1 MSNNFLDQFQKY
13 NIKHS
18 NPVNIG
24 NINYLIHKTFEDDNY
39 SNKND
44 FLKNTLKYIED
55 NQIIK
60 NKGFYQ
66 ILIKVYGTL
75 GNLKEQESY
84 LQEMLQNGHEVKIST
99 YEHIL
104 YNIVT
109 NYSENKEKVNLL
121 FNNLLQNNLCL
132 NSETFDLF
140 LKFLSNNY
148 DKSLFVKLLKKAS
161 NDFDIIKSKY
171 LIEMISNNNLTNKE
185 ILNYNILK
193 PRVISKEEYQ
203 KLYND
208 WISSSSLKKI
218 DLNSIETYCND
229 LLINDDKKIVV
240 IDGANIGYFKNR
252 KRLKNKNEFFFQ
264 IDRFVKYLKEKDYN
278 VVIILYYKHMLK
290 KYLNKYCQNI
300 IEKWNSSENVKL
312 YSSDKNIEDDIFWIT
327 FSLYLSSKCSER
339 IYVLT
344 NDIMRNHHKSLNTK
358 MFFRWKDLHQ
368 LFYDINDEIQIIFP
382 PSYSHYIQ
390 YDEGTGSYYIPMDI
404 NKLSVKK
411 KGERLLPLYKANY
424 LKFQEYEKV
433 VKWLKIKF

>member
-24 NINYLIHKTFEDDNY
+24 NINYLIHKIFEDDNF
-39 SNKND
+39 SDKND
-44 FLKNTLKYIED
+44 FLENTLKYIED

-60 NKGFYQ
+60 NKSFYQ
-66 ILIKVYGTL
+66 ILIKVYGIL

-84 LQEMLQNGHEVKIST
+84 LQEMLKNGYEVKIST

-109 NYSENKEKVNLL
+109 NNHPENKEKVNLL
-121 FNNLLQNNLCL
+121 FNNLLQDNLCL
-132 NSETFDLF
+132 NLETFDLF

-148 DKSLFVKLLKKAS
+148 DKSLFVKLLEKAS
-161 NDFDIIKSKY
+161 NDFDVIKSKY
-171 LIEMISNNNLTNKE
+171 LIEMISNKE
-185 ILNYNILK
+185 ILNYNVLK
-193 PRVISKEEYQ
+193 SRIISKEEYQ

-208 WISSSSLKKI
+208 WISSPSLKKI
-218 DLNSIETYCND
+218 DFNSIETYCDN
-229 LLINDDKKIVV
+229 LLINNDKKIVV

-290 KYLNKYCQNI
+290 KHLNKYCQNI
-300 IEKWNSSENVKL
+300 IEKWNLSENVKL

-344 NDIMRNHHKSLNTK
+344 NDIMRNHHKSLDTK

-368 LFYDINDEIQIIFP
+368 LFYDINDEIEIIFP
-382 PSYSHYIQ
+382 SSYSHYIQ
-390 YDEGTGSYYIPMDI
+390 YNEETDSYYIPMDV
-404 NKLSVKK
+404 NNLSIKK
-411 KGERLLPLYKANY
+411 KCERLLPLYEANH
-424 LKFQEYEKV
+424 LKFQKYEKF
-433 VKWLKIKF
+433 VKWIEIKL